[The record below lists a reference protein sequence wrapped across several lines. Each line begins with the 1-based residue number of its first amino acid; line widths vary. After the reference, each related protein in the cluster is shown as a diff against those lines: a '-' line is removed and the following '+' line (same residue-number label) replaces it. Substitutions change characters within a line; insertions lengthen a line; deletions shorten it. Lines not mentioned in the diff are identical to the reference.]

1 MAGEITGVGKNAGA
15 TMSQGIYEQLSKL
28 SGSESTELKQV
39 VGKAME
45 VLAGSN
51 LKVTKSEI
59 PGTDSVAEK
68 KTNGATGT
76 PALDNPD
83 DAQVK
88 EVNLEKLVSYLELDN
103 EERQTEMAKDRI
115 ELQKES
121 LDSEHTDRM
130 AKIDESIEKMKDA
143 ETSSI
148 LCKVFTYIGAA
159 LAIAAA
165 VALTVVTGG
174 VAAGF
179 AIAGAVLAVSALVMN
194 ETGASEAIT
203 KALAEHMQSAH
214 GMSKNDAKMAAALIF
229 NLSIMALQIG
239 CSVGSMVGGIMQA
252 GATAAQTGAQVA
264 NVATKAASTAS
275 NAASTASTT
284 AKTIQNAISV
294 ASTATGSASLGSTGV
309 STYMT
314 HRSETSKADTTELEK
329 FITQLQQ
336 RLEESQEEL
345 QKLLEQVENG
355 TSIVADMISSATDTS
370 STIAQNIGQMA

>member
-1 MAGEITGVGKNAGA
+1 MAGEITGVGKNAA
-15 TMSQGIYEQLSKL
+15 STISQGIYEQISKL
-28 SGSESTELKQV
+28 SGSESAELKQV

-45 VLAGSN
+45 VLAGAN
-51 LKVTKSEI
+51 LKVTKSEL

-115 ELQKES
+115 ELQKET
-121 LDSEHTDRM
+121 LDAEHENRM
-130 AKIDESIEKMKDA
+130 DKINDSIDKMKDA

-148 LCKVFTYIGAA
+148 ICKVFTYIGAA

-194 ETGASEAIT
+194 ETGASAAIT
-203 KALAEHMQSAH
+203 EALADHMQEAH
-214 GMSKNDAKMAAALIF
+214 GMSKSDAKLAATLIF

-252 GATAAQTGAQVA
+252 SATAAQTGAQVA
-264 NVATKAASTAS
+264 GAATKAASTSAE
-275 NAASTASTT
+275 AASTASAT

-294 ASTATGSASLGSTGV
+294 ASTATGGASLASNGV

-314 HRSETSKADTTELEK
+314 HRSETSKVDTTELEK

-336 RLEESQEEL
+336 RLEEAQEEL
-345 QKLLEQVENG
+345 QQLLEQIENG
-355 TSIVADMISSATDTS
+355 TSIVADMITSSTDTS
-370 STIAQNIGQMA
+370 SEIAQNIGQMA